1 MNKIKVL
8 VVDDSAL
15 IRNLMSK
22 IINSQRD
29 METIATAPDPFVARD
44 QIKKFN
50 PDVITLDIEMPKMDG
65 LEFLEKIMRLRP
77 TPVVMVS
84 TLTERGTDVT
94 FRALELGAVDF
105 VTKPKLDISQG
116 MINYANEITD
126 KIRAAYAARFRLNR
140 LPAIPAKPVP
150 PASSPQTDPVTGMV
164 VPAQAAK
171 ALPINNALG
180 NRFAATEKLVL
191 IGSSTGGTEA
201 IRVILEQLPKDSP
214 AILIT
219 QHMPA
224 GFTKSFADR
233 LNQVCNIT
241 VKEAEHGERI
251 LPGHA
256 YIAPGDK
263 HLLLGRNGANYI
275 CQLSD
280 AEPVNRHRP
289 SVEVL
294 FKSGQEVS
302 PRNIVGIMLT
312 GMGKDG
318 AQAMADMKKAG
329 SYNIC
334 QDEASSVVFGMP
346 REAIALGAADEV
358 VALNQIPKRLLDY
371 LSKIGGRA
379 AVRI

>member
-29 METIATAPDPFVARD
+29 METIATAPDPFIARD
-44 QIKKFN
+44 QIRKFN

-65 LEFLEKIMRLRP
+65 IEFLEKIMRLRP

-140 LPAIPAKPVP
+140 LPPKPVAQVQ
-150 PASSPQTDPVTGMV
+150 PAINDPVTGMV
-164 VPAQAAK
+164 VPAEAVATK
-171 ALPINNALG
+171 PTPANNALG

-233 LNQVCNIT
+233 LNQVCSIT
-241 VKEAEHGERI
+241 VKEAVHGERV

-256 YIAPGDK
+256 YIAPGDR
-263 HLLLGRNGANYI
+263 HLSLGRNGANYI

-280 AEPVNRHRP
+280 SEPVNRHRP

-294 FKSGQEVS
+294 FKSGQEIS

-358 VALNQIPKRLLDY
+358 VPLNQIARHLLDH
-371 LSKIGGRA
+371 LSKIGGRS

>member
-1 MNKIKVL
+1 M
-8 VVDDSAL
+8 
-15 IRNLMSK
+15 
-22 IINSQRD
+22 
-29 METIATAPDPFVARD
+29 ATAPDPFIARD

-65 LEFLEKIMRLRP
+65 IEFLEKIMRLRP
-77 TPVVMVS
+77 TPVLMVS

-116 MINYANEITD
+116 MIDYANEITD

-140 LPAIPAKPVP
+140 LPPKPAAQA
-150 PASSPQTDPVTGMV
+150 PAAQTDPVTGMV
-164 VPAQAAK
+164 VPAEVAK
-171 ALPINNALG
+171 PAPTNNALG

-241 VKEAEHGERI
+241 VKEAVHGERV

-263 HLLLGRNGANYI
+263 HLLLGRSGANYI

-280 AEPVNRHRP
+280 SEPVNRHRP

-358 VALNQIPKRLLDY
+358 VPLNLIAKRLLDY
-371 LSKIGGRA
+371 LSKIGGRS

>member
-22 IINSQRD
+22 IINSQQD
-29 METIATAPDPFVARD
+29 METIATAPDPFIARD

-65 LEFLEKIMRLRP
+65 IEFLEKIMRLRP
-77 TPVVMVS
+77 TPVLMVS

-116 MINYANEITD
+116 MIDYANEITD
-126 KIRAAYAARFRLNR
+126 KIRAAHAARYRLNR
-140 LPAIPAKPVP
+140 LPAKP
-150 PASSPQTDPVTGMV
+150 PAGTASSQVDPVTGLV
-164 VPAQAAK
+164 VPAQAGK
-171 ALPINNALG
+171 ALPVNNALG

-201 IRVILEQLPKDSP
+201 LRVILEQLPKDSP

-233 LNQVCNIT
+233 LNQVCDIT
-241 VKEAEHGERI
+241 VKEATHGERI

-263 HLLLGRNGANYI
+263 HLMLGRNGANYI

-280 AEPVNRHRP
+280 SEPVNRHRP

-329 SYNIC
+329 AYNIC

-358 VALNQIPKRLLDY
+358 VSLNQIAKRLLEH
-371 LSKIGGRA
+371 LSKIGGRS

>member
-1 MNKIKVL
+1 
-8 VVDDSAL
+8 
-15 IRNLMSK
+15 
-22 IINSQRD
+22 
-29 METIATAPDPFVARD
+29 
-44 QIKKFN
+44 
-50 PDVITLDIEMPKMDG
+50 
-65 LEFLEKIMRLRP
+65 MRLRP
-77 TPVVMVS
+77 TPVLMVS

-116 MINYANEITD
+116 MIDYANEITD

-140 LPAIPAKPVP
+140 LPPKPAAQA
-150 PASSPQTDPVTGMV
+150 PAAQTDPVTGMV
-164 VPAQAAK
+164 VPAEVAK
-171 ALPINNALG
+171 PAPTNNALG

-241 VKEAEHGERI
+241 VKEAVHGERV

-263 HLLLGRNGANYI
+263 HLLLGRSGANYI

-280 AEPVNRHRP
+280 SEPVNRHRP

-358 VALNQIPKRLLDY
+358 VPLNLIAKRLLDY
-371 LSKIGGRA
+371 LSKIGGRS

>member
-1 MNKIKVL
+1 MDKIKVL

-15 IRNLMSK
+15 IRSLMTK
-22 IINSQRD
+22 IINSQPD
-29 METIATAPDPFVARD
+29 METVATAPDPFVARE
-44 QIKKFN
+44 QIQKFN
-50 PDVITLDIEMPKMDG
+50 PDVITLDIEMPKMG
-65 LEFLEKIMRLRP
+65 GIEFLEKIMRLRP
-77 TPVVMVS
+77 IPVLMVS
-84 TLTERGTDVT
+84 AATERDADIT

-116 MINYANEITD
+116 MIDYANQITD
-126 KIRAAYAARFRLNR
+126 KIRAAHAARFRLKR
-140 LPAIPAKPVP
+140 LSSNSTLEHREASPPTKAIV
-150 PASSPQTDPVTGMV
+150 
-164 VPAQAAK
+164 
-171 ALPINNALG
+171 G
-180 NRFAATEKLVL
+180 NSIAVAEKLVL

-201 IRVILEQLPKDSP
+201 IRVVLEQLPKDSP
-214 AILIT
+214 PILIT

-241 VKEAEHGERI
+241 VKEAEHGERV
-251 LPGHA
+251 LSGHA

-275 CQLSD
+275 CQLS
-280 AEPVNRHRP
+280 ASEPVNRHRP

-294 FKSGQEVS
+294 FKSGRDIS

-318 AQAMADMKKAG
+318 AQAMADLKKAG

-358 VALNQIPKRLLDY
+358 VTLNLIAKRLLEH
-371 LSKIGGRA
+371 LFKTTGRS

>member
-15 IRNLMSK
+15 IRNLMTK
-22 IINSQRD
+22 IINSQTD
-29 METIATAPDPFVARD
+29 METVATAPDPFIARD

-65 LEFLEKIMRLRP
+65 IEFLEKIMRLRP
-77 TPVVMVS
+77 TPVLMVS
-84 TLTERGTDVT
+84 TLTDRGADVT

-116 MINYANEITD
+116 MIDYANEITD
-126 KIRAAYAARFRLNR
+126 KIRAAYAARFRLARVSNKTTA
-140 LPAIPAKPVP
+140 PVAKPQAGTPGTHVLTAKPEVP
-150 PASSPQTDPVTGMV
+150 SH
-164 VPAQAAK
+164 
-171 ALPINNALG
+171 ALG

-233 LNQVCNIT
+233 LNQVCHIT
-241 VKEAEHGERI
+241 VKEAEHGERV

-256 YIAPGDK
+256 YIAPGDR
-263 HLLLGRNGANYI
+263 HLMLGRNGANYI
-275 CQLSD
+275 CQLNNS
-280 AEPVNRHRP
+280 EPVNRHRP

-346 REAIALGAADEV
+346 REAIALGAADEI
-358 VALNQIPKRLLDY
+358 APLNQIAKRLLDY

>member
-22 IINSQRD
+22 IINSQQD
-29 METIATAPDPFVARD
+29 METVATAPDPFIARD

-65 LEFLEKIMRLRP
+65 IEFLEKIMRLRP
-77 TPVVMVS
+77 TPVLMVS

-116 MINYANEITD
+116 MIDYANEITD
-126 KIRAAYAARFRLNR
+126 KIRAAHAARFRLNR
-140 LPAIPAKPVP
+140 LPPKPV
-150 PASSPQTDPVTGMV
+150 ASATSAHTDPVTGLV

-171 ALPINNALG
+171 GLPVNNALG

-201 IRVILEQLPKDSP
+201 LRIILEQLPKDSP

-233 LNQVCNIT
+233 LNQVCEIT
-241 VKEAEHGERI
+241 VKEAAHGERV

-263 HLLLGRNGANYI
+263 HLMLGRNGANYI
-275 CQLSD
+275 CQLSES
-280 AEPVNRHRP
+280 EPVNRHRP

-294 FKSGQEVS
+294 FRSGQEVS

-329 SYNIC
+329 AYNIC

-358 VALNQIPKRLLDY
+358 VSLNQIARRLLDH
-371 LSKIGGRA
+371 LSKIGGRS

>member
-1 MNKIKVL
+1 
-8 VVDDSAL
+8 
-15 IRNLMSK
+15 
-22 IINSQRD
+22 
-29 METIATAPDPFVARD
+29 
-44 QIKKFN
+44 
-50 PDVITLDIEMPKMDG
+50 
-65 LEFLEKIMRLRP
+65 MRLRP
-77 TPVVMVS
+77 TPVLMVS

-116 MINYANEITD
+116 MIDYANEITD

-140 LPAIPAKPVP
+140 LPPKPAAQA
-150 PASSPQTDPVTGMV
+150 PAAQTDPVTGMV
-164 VPAQAAK
+164 VPAEVAK
-171 ALPINNALG
+171 PAPTNNALG

-241 VKEAEHGERI
+241 VKEAVHGERV

-263 HLLLGRNGANYI
+263 HLLLGRSGANYT

-280 AEPVNRHRP
+280 SEPVNRHRP

-358 VALNQIPKRLLDY
+358 VPLNLIAKRLLDY
-371 LSKIGGRA
+371 LSKIGGRS

>member
-22 IINSQRD
+22 IINSQQD
-29 METIATAPDPFVARD
+29 METIATAPDPFIARD

-65 LEFLEKIMRLRP
+65 IEFLEKIMRLRP
-77 TPVVMVS
+77 TPVLMVS

-116 MINYANEITD
+116 MIDYANEITD
-126 KIRAAYAARFRLNR
+126 KIRAAHAARYRLNR
-140 LPAIPAKPVP
+140 LPAKPAAGTV
-150 PASSPQTDPVTGMV
+150 SSQMDPVTGLV
-164 VPAQAAK
+164 VPAQAGK
-171 ALPINNALG
+171 ALPVNNALG

-201 IRVILEQLPKDSP
+201 LRIILEQLPKDSP

-233 LNQVCNIT
+233 LNQVCDIT
-241 VKEAEHGERI
+241 VKEATHGERI

-263 HLLLGRNGANYI
+263 HLMLGRNGANYI

-280 AEPVNRHRP
+280 SEPVNRHRP

-329 SYNIC
+329 AYNIC

-358 VALNQIPKRLLDY
+358 VALNQIAKRLLEH
-371 LSKIGGRA
+371 LSKIGGRS

>member
-1 MNKIKVL
+1 MEKIKVL

-15 IRNLMSK
+15 IRSVMSK

-29 METIATAPDPFVARD
+29 METVATAPDPFVARD
-44 QIKKFN
+44 QIRKFS
-50 PDVITLDIEMPKMDG
+50 PDVITLDIEMPKMNG
-65 LEFLEKIMRLRP
+65 IEFLEKIMRLRP

-84 TLTERGTDVT
+84 TMTQQGTDVT

-105 VTKPKLDISQG
+105 VTKPKLDINQG
-116 MINYANEITD
+116 MIDYANEITD
-126 KIRAAYAARFRLNR
+126 KIRAAYAARFRLTR
-140 LPAIPAKPVP
+140 LPPKPAAQQASVASEKVRKPMP
-150 PASSPQTDPVTGMV
+150 THS
-164 VPAQAAK
+164 
-171 ALPINNALG
+171 ALG
-180 NRFAATEKLVL
+180 NRYAATEKLVL

-201 IRVILEQLPKDSP
+201 IRLILEQMPLDSP

-224 GFTKSFADR
+224 GFTKSFAER
-233 LNQVCNIT
+233 LNQVCKIT
-241 VKEAEHGERI
+241 VKEALHGEPV

-256 YIAPGDK
+256 YIAPGDR

-280 AEPVNRHRP
+280 SEPVNRHRP

-294 FKSGQEVS
+294 FRSGQEIS
-302 PRNIVGIMLT
+302 PRNIVGVMLT

-358 VALNQIPKRLLDY
+358 VALDQIAKRLLDH
-371 LSKIGGRA
+371 LSKIAGRS
-379 AVRI
+379 AVRV

>member
-1 MNKIKVL
+1 
-8 VVDDSAL
+8 
-15 IRNLMSK
+15 
-22 IINSQRD
+22 
-29 METIATAPDPFVARD
+29 
-44 QIKKFN
+44 
-50 PDVITLDIEMPKMDG
+50 
-65 LEFLEKIMRLRP
+65 
-77 TPVVMVS
+77 
-84 TLTERGTDVT
+84 
-94 FRALELGAVDF
+94 
-105 VTKPKLDISQG
+105 
-116 MINYANEITD
+116 
-126 KIRAAYAARFRLNR
+126 
-140 LPAIPAKPVP
+140 
-150 PASSPQTDPVTGMV
+150 MV
-164 VPAQAAK
+164 VPAEVAK
-171 ALPINNALG
+171 PAPTNNALG

-241 VKEAEHGERI
+241 VKEAVHGERV

-263 HLLLGRNGANYI
+263 HLLLGRSGANYI

-280 AEPVNRHRP
+280 SEPVNRHRP

-358 VALNQIPKRLLDY
+358 VPLNLIAKRLLDY
-371 LSKIGGRA
+371 LSKIGGRS

>member
-22 IINSQRD
+22 IINSQSD
-29 METIATAPDPFVARD
+29 METIATAPDPFIARD

-65 LEFLEKIMRLRP
+65 IEFLEKIMRLRP

-126 KIRAAYAARFRLNR
+126 KIRAAYAARFRLTR
-140 LPAIPAKPVP
+140 LTPKPMSKTVE
-150 PASSPQTDPVTGMV
+150 PQIDPVTGM
-164 VPAQAAK
+164 
-171 ALPINNALG
+171 ALPAAVIKPAASNNALG

-233 LNQVCNIT
+233 LNQVCGIT
-241 VKEAEHGERI
+241 VKEATNGERI

-263 HLLLGRNGANYI
+263 HLLLGRNGANYV
-275 CQLSD
+275 CQLSE

-358 VALNQIPKRLLDY
+358 VPLNQIAKRLLDH
-371 LSKIGGRA
+371 LSKIGGRS

>member
-1 MNKIKVL
+1 MNMIKVL

-22 IINSQRD
+22 IINSQPD
-29 METIATAPDPFVARD
+29 MQTVATAPDPFVARD
-44 QIKKFN
+44 QIRKFN

-65 LEFLEKIMRLRP
+65 IEFLEKIMRLRP

-116 MINYANEITD
+116 MIDYANEITD

-140 LPAIPAKPVP
+140 LPPKPSVALAVP
-150 PASSPQTDPVTGMV
+150 RQDPVTGLV
-164 VPAQAAK
+164 LPAEAAK
-171 ALPINNALG
+171 TVPTNNALG

-241 VKEAEHGERI
+241 VKEAEHGERV

-263 HLLLGRNGANYI
+263 HLLLGRSGANYI

-280 AEPVNRHRP
+280 SEPVNRHRP

-358 VALNQIPKRLLDY
+358 LPLNQIAKRLLDY
-371 LSKIGGRA
+371 LSKIGGRS

>member
-1 MNKIKVL
+1 MNNKIKVIA
-8 VVDDSAL
+8 VDDSAL
-15 IRNLMSK
+15 IRNLMTK
-22 IINSQRD
+22 IINSQPD
-29 METIATAPDPFVARD
+29 METVATAPDPLIARD
-44 QIKKFN
+44 LIKRHN

-65 LEFLEKIMRLRP
+65 LEFLERIMRLRP
-77 TPVVMVS
+77 TPVLMVS
-84 TLTERGTDVT
+84 TLTERGADVT
-94 FRALELGAVDF
+94 FRALELGAIDF

-116 MINYANEITD
+116 MIDYANEITD
-126 KIRAAYAARFRLNR
+126 KIRAAYAARFRLKR
-140 LPAIPAKPVP
+140 LPPRTEVGGPPVGGGL
-150 PASSPQTDPVTGMV
+150 VTGRTT
-164 VPAQAAK
+164 PT
-171 ALPINNALG
+171 LSLG
-180 NRFAATEKLVL
+180 NRFAATEKLIL

-201 IRVILEQLPKDSP
+201 LRAILEQMPKDSP

-233 LNQVCNIT
+233 LNTLCEMT

-251 LPGHA
+251 LPGHV

-263 HLLLGRNGANYI
+263 HLLVGRSGANYV
-275 CQLSD
+275 CHLQD
-280 AEPVNRHRP
+280 TEPVNRHKP

-294 FKSGQEVS
+294 FRSGTEVGA
-302 PRNIVGIMLT
+302 RNVIGVMLT

-346 REAIALGAADEV
+346 REAIALGAADQV
-358 VALNQIPKRLLDY
+358 LPLNQIAKGLVDH
-371 LSKIGGRA
+371 LSKIGGRNA
-379 AVRI
+379 IRV